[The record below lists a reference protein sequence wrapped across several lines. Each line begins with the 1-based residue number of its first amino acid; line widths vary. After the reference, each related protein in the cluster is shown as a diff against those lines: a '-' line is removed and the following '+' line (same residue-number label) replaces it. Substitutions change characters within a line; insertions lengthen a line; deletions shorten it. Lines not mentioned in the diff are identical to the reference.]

1 MASHLGAGTIKSEV
15 AGLVPNYCVSFK
27 RKKMQKPVIWQCMPA
42 AQRTLLGPGN
52 HSCSWVESDEKTG
65 RGEGVF

>member
-27 RKKMQKPVIWQCMPA
+27 RKKNAEAGYLAMHACSTADSARAWQPFL
-42 AQRTLLGPGN
+42 QLG
-52 HSCSWVESDEKTG
+52 
-65 RGEGVF
+65 GE